1 MSLALV
7 SNVEEQF
14 AKKCADCNEKLPLN
28 RIKSD
33 ATPTELELLVKY
45 LKENNFV

>member
-7 SNVEEQF
+7 SRYTYENCQIISNK
-14 AKKCADCNEKLPLN
+14 AN